1 MGIFSRKKRADKSKE
16 KPKKDEAEDLDLK
29 TSKSADKEIRKQ
41 KGMKKGVKAELKK
54 FEGVDRV
61 LVKPLVTEKSSN
73 FGMDNQYAFE
83 VNTGANKIEIRKA
96 IETYYKVRPVK
107 VNVIN
112 VRGKNVRWGR
122 ARGMT
127 KSWRKAVVTLHP
139 GDKIEVYEGV

>member
-1 MGIFSRKKRADKSKE
+1 MALFRRKKKDEKKQE
-16 KPKKDEAEDLDLK
+16 KPKKDEVMDLDLK
-29 TSKSADKEIRKQ
+29 KQ
-41 KGMKKGVKAELKK
+41 ATKKPAKPVKKELKK
-54 FEGVDRV
+54 FSGVDRV

-83 VNTGANKIEIRKA
+83 VSPGANKIEIRKA
-96 IETYYKVRPVK
+96 IETYYNVKPVK

-122 ARGMT
+122 VRGMT
-127 KSWRKAVVTLHP
+127 KSWRKAVVTLRS